1 MCCGD
6 CHYLKGNYITAKR
19 VAVMKELIGFVG
31 LSPDRLRLEWISGSE
46 GTKFATIMSEF
57 TQQIKELGPS
67 PLRREVT

>member
-1 MCCGD
+1 MGD

-67 PLRREVT
+67 PLGKKA

>member
-1 MCCGD
+1 
-6 CHYLKGNYITAKR
+6 
-19 VAVMKELIGFVG
+19 MKELIGFVG

-67 PLRREVT
+67 PLRRELT